1 MYESLHRLDGLTVQF
16 DQPGIL
22 NIILALIMFGVAL
35 GISGRQFVQLIRH
48 PKPVFAGVFL
58 QFLVLP
64 FITFLLVV
72 LLRNWITPTV
82 AMGMI
87 LVAACPGG
95 NISNFMTSL
104 SKGNTELSVTLS
116 VFSTGFAVFMTPLN
130 FSIWGSMYMNF
141 VNRHVTDT
149 DMLQTLTIDYW
160 LMFKIVFL
168 ILGIPI
174 ILGMLCT
181 KYLPKIAE
189 KMKKPLQVFSIIFF
203 VALVVI
209 MFTGNW
215 NLFVNYIHWVF
226 IIVLVHNFLA
236 LFSGFSISK
245 WVFKQPQKNI
255 RTLTIETGIQNSG
268 LGLVLLFNPNIFPP
282 ELAIGGMLF
291 IAAWWG
297 IWHIVSGLGLS
308 WFWSKRPPKEA

>member
-226 IIVLVHNFLA
+226 IIVLAHNSLA